1 MRHALWIRTARQES
15 CGRRY
20 AVEETPIA
28 CVRADEHR
36 WQCSPFPDMEHRKH
50 AVESERQQTQPGAD
64 TASSL
69 ILTSIRAWRPRRLST
84 ISTHRLG
91 LSVQEVPLLPR
102 TGRTGQRG
110 EQL

>member
-1 MRHALWIRTARQES
+1 MRHTLWSRTARQES
-15 CGRRY
+15 RGKRY
-20 AVEETPIA
+20 VVEETPLS
-28 CVRADEHR
+28 CVRAGEHHWR
-36 WQCSPFPDMEHRKH
+36 CGPFPDMEHRQH
-50 AVESERQQTQPGAD
+50 AVQSERQQTQPGTD

-84 ISTHRLG
+84 ISTHRPG

-102 TGRTGQRG
+102 TGHAGQRS